1 MRKRGG
7 AFFAFIRFWVSYV
20 ENIAVNSKH
29 VMWRYFPGY
38 NKILQSFLVE
48 MKSRSVPE
56 YSESM
61 RKAAA
66 SLLSN
71 EKLLNPFILILFKK
85 TNSNDQVAVIK
96 AFDLIHLFFTS
107 I

>member
-1 MRKRGG
+1 
-7 AFFAFIRFWVSYV
+7 
-20 ENIAVNSKH
+20 
-29 VMWRYFPGY
+29 
-38 NKILQSFLVE
+38 
-48 MKSRSVPE
+48 MKSRSVPD
-56 YSESM
+56 YSEAM

-107 I
+107 IENRGRTLPTTFDLKFLLKGMKNILEGEAVFSIGKERVIQVRSC